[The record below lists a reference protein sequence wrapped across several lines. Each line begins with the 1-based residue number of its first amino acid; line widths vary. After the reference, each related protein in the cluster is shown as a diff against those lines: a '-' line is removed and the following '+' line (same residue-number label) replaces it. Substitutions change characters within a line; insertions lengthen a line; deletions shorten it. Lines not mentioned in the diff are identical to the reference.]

1 MIEFKNEIAEVRI
14 GFGYGIEFVV
24 PILAKIGCSEEN
36 LKAAAI
42 EHFRKY
48 MPTKQEIESVEDL
61 LLTGKA
67 YIRVEH
73 KLELQKNEETT

>member
-1 MIEFKNEIAEVRI
+1 
-14 GFGYGIEFVV
+14 
-24 PILAKIGCSEEN
+24 
-36 LKAAAI
+36 
-42 EHFRKY
+42 

-73 KLELQKNEETT
+73 EIEQQKNEKTT